1 MVEERTVWKRCTM
14 VHWYNEQYGN
24 WIFGGDEDLGTN
36 ISSVSG
42 PFGID
47 EWPNDLSFGWK
58 YKSIEAGNDIIIE
71 GKQNHFIAASTQS
84 HQVKLFNSFLKLWKL

>member
-47 EWPNDLSFGWK
+47 EWPNDLSFG
-58 YKSIEAGNDIIIE
+58 
-71 GKQNHFIAASTQS
+71 
-84 HQVKLFNSFLKLWKL
+84 

>member
-1 MVEERTVWKRCTM
+1 M

-47 EWPNDLSFGWK
+47 EWPNDLSFG
-58 YKSIEAGNDIIIE
+58 
-71 GKQNHFIAASTQS
+71 
-84 HQVKLFNSFLKLWKL
+84 